1 MAILG
6 VALLLPAC
14 LFYLYVLVR
23 FHMEAVRPADNSR
36 VPRARVIVL
45 REAVAHAESRTR
57 SATVRRHSFG
67 TVTQAPRTPLPFGV
81 RRLAVKH
88 EARG

>member
-6 VALLLPAC
+6 VGLLLPAC

-23 FHMEAVRPADNSR
+23 FHIETVRPRRNER
-36 VPRARVIVL
+36 PPRNRVIVIHDI
-45 REAVAHAESRTR
+45 VARPESRIGDS
-57 SATVRRHSFG
+57 SASQLSF
-67 TVTQAPRTPLPFGV
+67 RTAKPTAEAPLPFGM